1 MNKKE
6 IILVGGGGHCISVI
20 ESLERSGNFEIAG
33 ISDIKERMGETISGY
48 QVLFQDDQLPSLVQA
63 NKEFLITIG
72 HIKSP
77 LPRIRLYD
85 HLKSLNAKLLTLIDT
100 DALVSK
106 RARIGEGTAI
116 LRNCFVNAGA
126 QIGVNCII
134 NSGAMVEHNS
144 IIGDHVHVSTGAI
157 VNGDCEI
164 GDGCFIG
171 SGAIISNGVK
181 ICSGTLIGAGS
192 VVFRD
197 ISVPGTYMGNPARFI
212 K

>member
-1 MNKKE
+1 MDKKK

-20 ESLERSGNFEIAG
+20 ESLERSGNYIIAG
-33 ISDIKERMGETISGY
+33 ISDLKERVGESISGH
-48 QVLFQDDQLPSLVQA
+48 QILLEDHQLHALIREDI
-63 NKEFLITIG
+63 EFLITIG

-77 LPRIRLYD
+77 LLRMLTYD
-85 HLKSLNAKLLTLIDT
+85 RLKSINAKFLTLIDP
-100 DALVSK
+100 DALVSE
-106 RARIGEGTAI
+106 RAAIGEGTVI

-134 NSGAMVEHNS
+134 NTGAMIEHTS
-144 IIGDHVHVSTGAI
+144 LIGNHVHISTGAI

-171 SGAIISNGVK
+171 SGAMISNGVK
-181 ICSGTLIGAGS
+181 ICPGTLIGAGS

-197 ISVPGTYMGNPARFI
+197 ISVSGTYMGNPVRFL